1 MGLLRR
7 RVNMKTGK
15 KINIGK
21 IAVYALL
28 ILGSL
33 LCLMPLIWMLR
44 SSLMTNVEIFMVPI
58 HWIPEKFQWK
68 NYKDVFTTLPF
79 LTYYANSLKLV
90 LGVVSGAVL
99 TSAICAYGLSRIN
112 WAGKNIVFSCIMGS
126 MMLPAAVTIIPTFL
140 MFRKIGLTN
149 SLAPLIIPAW
159 LGGGAFYIFLLRQF
173 FMSIPKD
180 MDEAAYIDGATHIQI
195 FTRIMLPLTKPALVV
210 VGMFA
215 FMNTWN
221 DFLGPL
227 IYLNS
232 DKKYTVALGLQLF
245 IGSYRAEWQLMM
257 AAACLVVIP
266 AIIVFMIGQRYLIEG
281 ITMTGVKG

>member
-1 MGLLRR
+1 MSGR
-7 RVNMKTGK
+7 NK
-15 KINIGK
+15 KILNK
-21 IAVYALL
+21 IIVYVLL
-28 ILGSL
+28 LAGSV
-33 LCLMPLIWMLR
+33 LCLMPLFWMIR

-58 HWIPEKFQWK
+58 HWLPEKVQWQ
-68 NYKDVFTTLPF
+68 NYRDVFTTLPF
-79 LTYYANSLKLV
+79 LKYYANSLKLV
-90 LGVVSGAVL
+90 VFVVSGAVI
-99 TSAICAYGLSRIN
+99 TSSLCAYGLSRVN
-112 WAGKNIVFSCIMGS
+112 WQGKNLVFTCIMGS
-126 MMLPAAVTIIPTFL
+126 MMLPVAVTIIPTFL
-140 MFRKIGLTN
+140 MFRKVGLTN
-149 SLAPLIIPAW
+149 SLVPLIIPAW

-173 FMSIPKD
+173 FLSIPRD
-180 MDEAAYIDGATHIQI
+180 MDEAAYIDGATHLQI
-195 FTRIMLPLTKPALVV
+195 YSRIILPLTKPALVV

-232 DKKYTVALGLQLF
+232 DDKYTVALGLQLF

-266 AIIVFMIGQRYLIEG
+266 AIIVFMLGQRYLIEG

>member
-1 MGLLRR
+1 M
-7 RVNMKTGK
+7 TGKRKK
-15 KINIGK
+15 KINRIL
-21 IAVYALL
+21 IYLLL
-28 ILGSL
+28 IAGSI
-33 LCLMPLIWMLR
+33 LCLMPLIWMVR

-58 HWIPEKFQWK
+58 RWIPEKIQWK
-68 NYKDVFTTLPF
+68 NYVEVFTTLPF

-90 LGVVSGAVL
+90 FFVVIGAVL
-99 TSAICAYGLSRIN
+99 TSSLCAYGLSRVD
-112 WAGKNIVFSCIMGS
+112 WFGKNVVFACIMGS
-126 MMLPAAVTIIPTFL
+126 MMLPTAVTIIPTFL

-149 SLAPLIIPAW
+149 SLLPLIIPAW

-173 FMSIPKD
+173 FLSIPRD
-180 MDEAAYIDGATHIQI
+180 IDEAAYIDGATHFQI
-195 FTRIMLPLTKPALVV
+195 YSRIILPLTKPALVV

-232 DKKYTVALGLQLF
+232 DDKYTVALGLQLF

-266 AIIVFMIGQRYLIEG
+266 AIIVFMLGQRYLIEG

>member
-1 MGLLRR
+1 
-7 RVNMKTGK
+7 
-15 KINIGK
+15 
-21 IAVYALL
+21 
-28 ILGSL
+28 
-33 LCLMPLIWMLR
+33 
-44 SSLMTNVEIFMVPI
+44 
-58 HWIPEKFQWK
+58 
-68 NYKDVFTTLPF
+68 
-79 LTYYANSLKLV
+79 
-90 LGVVSGAVL
+90 
-99 TSAICAYGLSRIN
+99 
-112 WAGKNIVFSCIMGS
+112 
-126 MMLPAAVTIIPTFL
+126 
-140 MFRKIGLTN
+140 
-149 SLAPLIIPAW
+149 
-159 LGGGAFYIFLLRQF
+159 
-173 FMSIPKD
+173 MSIPKY

-266 AIIVFMIGQRYLIEG
+266 AVIVFMVGQRYLIEG

>member
-1 MGLLRR
+1 
-7 RVNMKTGK
+7 
-15 KINIGK
+15 
-21 IAVYALL
+21 
-28 ILGSL
+28 
-33 LCLMPLIWMLR
+33 
-44 SSLMTNVEIFMVPI
+44 
-58 HWIPEKFQWK
+58 
-68 NYKDVFTTLPF
+68 
-79 LTYYANSLKLV
+79 
-90 LGVVSGAVL
+90 
-99 TSAICAYGLSRIN
+99 
-112 WAGKNIVFSCIMGS
+112 
-126 MMLPAAVTIIPTFL
+126 MLPAAVTIIPTFL

-195 FTRIMLPLTKPALVV
+195 FTRIILPLTKPALVV

-266 AIIVFMIGQRYLIEG
+266 AVTVFMLGQRYLIEG
-281 ITMTGVKG
+281 ITMTGIKG

>member
-1 MGLLRR
+1 
-7 RVNMKTGK
+7 MKAGK

-112 WAGKNIVFSCIMGS
+112 WAGKNIVFTCIMGS

-159 LGGGAFYIFLLRQF
+159 LGGGAFYIFLLN
-173 FMSIPKD
+173 
-180 MDEAAYIDGATHIQI
+180 H
-195 FTRIMLPLTKPALVV
+195 L
-210 VGMFA
+210 
-215 FMNTWN
+215 
-221 DFLGPL
+221 FL
-227 IYLNS
+227 
-232 DKKYTVALGLQLF
+232 K
-245 IGSYRAEWQLMM
+245 
-257 AAACLVVIP
+257 
-266 AIIVFMIGQRYLIEG
+266 
-281 ITMTGVKG
+281 

>member
-1 MGLLRR
+1 MTA
-7 RVNMKTGK
+7 KTKK
-15 KINIGK
+15 KIQKVI
-21 IAVYALL
+21 IYVLL
-28 ILGSL
+28 LAGSV
-33 LCLMPLIWMLR
+33 LCLMPLFWMIR

-58 HWIPEKFQWK
+58 HWLPEKIQWQ
-68 NYKDVFTTLPF
+68 NYKEVFTTLPF

-90 LGVVSGAVL
+90 FFVVTGAVL
-99 TSAICAYGLSRIN
+99 TSSLCAYGLSRID
-112 WAGKNIVFSCIMGS
+112 WAGRNIVFACIMGS
-126 MMLPAAVTIIPTFL
+126 MMLPTAVTIIPTFL
-140 MFRKIGLTN
+140 MFRRIGITN
-149 SLAPLIIPAW
+149 SLLPLIIPAW

-173 FMSIPKD
+173 FLSIPRD
-180 MDEAAYIDGATHIQI
+180 MDEAAYIDGATHFQI
-195 FTRIMLPLTKPALVV
+195 YSRIMLPLTKPALVV

-232 DKKYTVALGLQLF
+232 DDKYTVALGLQLF

-266 AIIVFMIGQRYLIEG
+266 AVLVFMIGQRYLIEG